1 MLKSMT
7 GFGRGEDTVNG
18 QYIVFE
24 IKSVKGMKFII
35 IKAACLKKAKKIRE
49 RGSFGLDSRG
59 TGREHSAHSSPAGW
73 KL

>member
-24 IKSVKGMKFII
+24 IKSVTEPGVHQ
-35 IKAACLKKAKKIRE
+35 LGE
-49 RGSFGLDSRG
+49 
-59 TGREHSAHSSPAGW
+59 TGW
-73 KL
+73 